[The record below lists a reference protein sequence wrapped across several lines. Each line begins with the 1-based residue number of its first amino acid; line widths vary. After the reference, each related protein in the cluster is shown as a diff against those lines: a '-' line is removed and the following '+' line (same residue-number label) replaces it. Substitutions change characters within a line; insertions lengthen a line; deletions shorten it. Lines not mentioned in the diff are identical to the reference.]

1 MEFDRRALDRHVE
14 GCAETHQKLLE
25 IADALTEEQCREDVA
40 LPGWTRGHVLSHLAR
55 NAESH
60 AHLLACAERGEIG
73 DQYPG
78 GPVAR
83 EHGIQSHAGDSVE
96 DLVRALRASIY
107 KLEGAWAGASAT
119 AWQGSGRQASGN
131 IILMADL
138 VFLRWR
144 ECVIHLTDLNVGIE
158 SDQWPT
164 LYVRLELDRQ
174 MKVWA
179 ARQPMGMTTLPSA
192 ALELPDATRLA
203 WLVGRAHP
211 AGLPEGPGL

>member
-1 MEFDRRALDRHVE
+1 
-14 GCAETHQKLLE
+14 
-25 IADALTEEQCREDVA
+25 
-40 LPGWTRGHVLSHLAR
+40 
-55 NAESH
+55 
-60 AHLLACAERGEIG
+60 
-73 DQYPG
+73 
-78 GPVAR
+78 
-83 EHGIQSHAGDSVE
+83 
-96 DLVRALRASIY
+96 
-107 KLEGAWAGASAT
+107 
-119 AWQGSGRQASGN
+119 
-131 IILMADL
+131 MADL

-158 SDQWPT
+158 FDQWPT